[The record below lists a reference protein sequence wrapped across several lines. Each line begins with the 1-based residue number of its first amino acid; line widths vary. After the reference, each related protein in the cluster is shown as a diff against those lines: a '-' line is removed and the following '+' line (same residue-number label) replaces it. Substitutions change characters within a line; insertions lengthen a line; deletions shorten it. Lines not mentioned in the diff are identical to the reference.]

1 MNTLACRLIT
11 LIMYLTNNASIQEI
25 LFFPQMR
32 PETKSVKIELNE
44 NEQAIFTA
52 VQKVNEAVLPE
63 LRAQFAD
70 MSNKAWDNS
79 VKMLTKNNLLK
90 VSKEGEILYIRLV

>member
-1 MNTLACRLIT
+1 MDR

-44 NEQAIFTA
+44 NEQAIFA
-52 VQKVNEAVLPE
+52 AMQKLSESVLPD
-63 LRAQFAD
+63 LRAKFAE
-70 MSNKAWDNS
+70 MSNKVWDNS
-79 VKMLTKNNLLK
+79 VKTLTKNNLLK
-90 VSKEGEILYIRLV
+90 VSKEHEILYIRLV

>member
-1 MNTLACRLIT
+1 
-11 LIMYLTNNASIQEI
+11 
-25 LFFPQMR
+25 
-32 PETKSVKIELNE
+32 
-44 NEQAIFTA
+44 

-63 LRAQFAD
+63 LRAQFSD